1 MRPPHVILDSLVVVL
16 ILVLPARLSSGER
29 DRQSSTIVDFQSFDF
44 ILYVLQF
51 LIIRFDFDYPFCGLA
66 NLGPSKAR
74 IKP

>member
-51 LIIRFDFDYPFCGLA
+51 LIIRFDFDYPFW
-66 NLGPSKAR
+66 S
-74 IKP
+74 I